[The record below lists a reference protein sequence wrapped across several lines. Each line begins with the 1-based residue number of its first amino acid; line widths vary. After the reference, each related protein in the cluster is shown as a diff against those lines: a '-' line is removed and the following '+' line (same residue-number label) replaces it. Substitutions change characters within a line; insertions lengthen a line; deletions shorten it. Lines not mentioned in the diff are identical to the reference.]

1 MDLSKDKNFKIGK
14 IVEYFTSKNRV
25 DVTDLNFKS
34 AIKLDKMIEIY
45 YSDLTDLEKYLK
57 FRELYNS
64 SNSFLNEYKMLK
76 SDNSSKIVKYFN
88 NYVLVIGEFIKQMEE
103 ELSGEKEKEYKRLKL
118 NGFADDY
125 RYAYHFVNLYN
136 EYEESPYLV
145 DFLNSVGIN
154 ENDFS
159 RFVGIIYE
167 LDDNMY
173 EKYTEKFNLNR
184 SIRVGEVSSKISN
197 IHDMIL
203 NNENFD
209 NVEFYR
215 NLPFYD
221 TETSNEIIDDFE
233 IKKLSGFDQRLRL
246 LLEKFYPEDSW
257 YVTKF
262 MYEKGLISRELKK
275 ISEEEIEKINFI
287 VNDTVLTPDMKKD
300 IVDYMKKEN
309 IPFVMLAFVAVRDK
323 YLTNGL
329 DDEKKLVK

>member
-14 IVEYFTSKNRV
+14 IVEYFTSKNRI

-34 AIKLDKMIEIY
+34 AIKLDKMIRIY
-45 YSDLTDLEKYLK
+45 YSNLSDIEKYFK

-76 SDNSSKIVKYFN
+76 SDNSSKIAKYFN
-88 NYVLVIGEFIKQMEE
+88 GYVLVIGEFIKQMEE
-103 ELSGEKEKEYKRLKL
+103 ELAGEKEKEYKRLQS

-125 RYAYHFVNLYN
+125 KYAYHFVNLYN
-136 EYEESPYLV
+136 EYEESPYLF

-159 RFVGIIYE
+159 RFVDIIYE

-173 EKYTEKFNLNR
+173 DKYKEKSSLNR
-184 SIRVGEVSSKISN
+184 NLRILEVSSKISN
-197 IHDMIL
+197 IHDMIM

-209 NVEFYR
+209 SVEFYR

-221 TETSNEIIDDFE
+221 TETSSEIIDDFGV
-233 IKKLSGFDQRLRL
+233 KKLSGFDQRLRL
-246 LLEKFYPEDSW
+246 LIEKFYPQDSL

-262 MYEKGLISRELKK
+262 MYEKGLISRDLKK

-287 VNDTVLTPDMKKD
+287 VNDTILTPDMKKD
-300 IVDYMKKEN
+300 IVDYMKNEN